1 MTIPLKYF
9 HRILSP
15 SCPDYGRN
23 GRQSQGRMKGL
34 FREVIDEWWG
44 KKTTGSA
51 IPARENAEMTNSER
65 VLPGLYQPLKNLQH
79 RAVARAG

>member
-1 MTIPLKYF
+1 
-9 HRILSP
+9 
-15 SCPDYGRN
+15 
-23 GRQSQGRMKGL
+23 MKGL